1 MSTYL
6 LHNDQYANGNLS
18 INNLTTGSGSLA
30 SSTRLTDYLKT
41 TDPREFSSTDLII
54 IYSSTDP
61 GHLLPYQ
68 DINVYYKAE
77 KETTVDYAAF
87 NKHNFSLQVSY
98 GGVLVQALEYV
109 KISHVSSGVQTTL
122 ATHYPT
128 TTENKNFVLKFNK
141 KVLTANDFIVF
152 TYRLNRTDFVAKG
165 SRLLR
170 LSYVQ
175 IGKSTELRELEAPF
189 NIPYGKSYK
198 TKHQRSDTGLVIATS
213 SKVLP
218 SKIDLKLKNQTKEFI
233 DTNFQNIADDVSK
246 NPFFIFDD
254 SGNLPLVP
262 FCWLTKKI
270 KSPKINK
277 NHLYDISINAQAKV
291 YVD

>member
-1 MSTYL
+1 M
-6 LHNDQYANGNLS
+6 
-18 INNLTTGSGSLA
+18 
-30 SSTRLTDYLKT
+30 
-41 TDPREFSSTDLII
+41 
-54 IYSSTDP
+54 
-61 GHLLPYQ
+61 
-68 DINVYYKAE
+68 
-77 KETTVDYAAF
+77 
-87 NKHNFSLQVSY
+87 
-98 GGVLVQALEYV
+98 
-109 KISHVSSGVQTTL
+109 SSGVQTTL

-128 TTENKNFVLKFNK
+128 TTDNKNFVLKFNK
-141 KVLTANDFIVF
+141 KVLAVNDFIIF
-152 TYRLNRTDFVAKG
+152 TYRLNRTEWISKG

-198 TKHQRSDTGLVIATS
+198 TKHQRSDAGLVIGTS

-233 DTNFQNIADDVSK
+233 DTNFQNIADDISK